1 MGYPAKNLF
10 EIAEQPE
17 DAARPVVDQPRLVVV
32 ADETTLLRE
41 GLAALMEST
50 RRYHVVA
57 HCGDGEQA
65 FQLIE
70 SLRPDIAILDFSLPG
85 LFSLEIARTVRNAGI
100 RTKIVVISKRC
111 DRKSVSEAM
120 RSGVSAFLPKMAP
133 SAELVD
139 ALDRTLLGEVYVPS
153 SVQLNGA
160 AQPDDAEPVDAF
172 ESLSPREF
180 QVFSLMVEG
189 VRAKEIAARL
199 RLSPKT
205 VDTYRS
211 NLMRKL
217 DIHDLPGLVKFAIER
232 ELTSRH

>member
-1 MGYPAKNLF
+1 MGYPAKNFF
-10 EIAEQPE
+10 EIAEQQEP
-17 DAARPVVDQPRLVVV
+17 AARPVVDHPYLVVV

-41 GLAALMEST
+41 GLAALIEST

-70 SLRPDIAILDFSLPG
+70 SLRPDVAILDFSLPG
-85 LFSLEIARTVRNAGI
+85 LFSLEIARTVRDAGI

-139 ALDRTLLGEVYVPS
+139 ALDRTLQGEVCVPS

-160 AQPDDAEPVDAF
+160 AHDAEPVDTF

>member
-1 MGYPAKNLF
+1 MSYPAKTF
-10 EIAEQPE
+10 IEMTDRSRDGVGAEPH
-17 DAARPVVDQPRLVVV
+17 PPRSVII
-32 ADETTLLRE
+32 ADELTLLRE

-50 RRYHVVA
+50 QRYLVVG

-65 FQLIE
+65 FQLIQD
-70 SLRPDIAILDFSLPG
+70 LRPDLAILDFGLPG
-85 LFSLEIARTVRNAGI
+85 LFSLEIARSVRNAGI
-100 RTKIVVISKRC
+100 STKIVVMSKRC
-111 DRKSVSEAM
+111 DRKSVSEAV

-133 SAELVD
+133 SADLVD
-139 ALDRTLLGEVYVPS
+139 ALDRAFQGEVYVPA
-153 SVQLNGA
+153 SVQLDDA
-160 AQPDDAEPVDAF
+160 TQADDAEPVDAF
-172 ESLSPREF
+172 ENLSPREF

>member
-1 MGYPAKNLF
+1 MSYPANSTIEMVEHSPDGHGRELN
-10 EIAEQPE
+10 
-17 DAARPVVDQPRLVVV
+17 RPHLTIV
-32 ADETTLLRE
+32 ADELPLLRE

-50 RRYHVVA
+50 RRYRVVG

-65 FQLIE
+65 FQLIQE
-70 SLRPDIAILDFSLPG
+70 LRPDLAILDFGLPG
-85 LFSLEIARTVRNAGI
+85 LFSLEIARSVRSAGI
-100 RTKIVVISKRC
+100 STKVVVMSKRC
-111 DRKSVSEAM
+111 DRKSVSEAV

-133 SAELVD
+133 SSDLVS
-139 ALDRTLLGEVYVPS
+139 ALDRTMQGLVYVPP
-153 SVQLNGA
+153 SVQLDESLNA
-160 AQPDDAEPVDAF
+160 DDPEPADAF
-172 ESLSPREF
+172 ENLSPREF
-180 QVFSLMVEG
+180 QVFNLMVEG

-232 ELTSRH
+232 ELTSRR